1 MSHPMARPLAT
12 HEPPAPLRPG
22 GATRR
27 SLAIAAG
34 VSVAAVAL
42 TQGYSVAVRALTVN
56 ESYVGFLAVQGVL
69 LGLLLLAVR
78 LEGRPLR
85 DFGFTLR
92 GSLTQ
97 TLAFSALLVMMY
109 LALSIDPG
117 FIFGFG
123 KIPPPTGWL
132 FGFFLLSAPVVAVA
146 EVGLFFGYLFRTL
159 SRAVSL
165 RTATLLSAGAFSLY
179 STNFT
184 IFSLLGPTT
193 AVEYV
198 FSTSVVDFV
207 LGIVLALYCYK
218 SQWSLLGPITL
229 LSGVL
234 AAASLLPVGVAF
246 PSWEVSF
253 ASALIAETVLL
264 IVVGLGLR
272 EPRLQSLRYLGERI
286 GPRRFRFRNRVR
298 DRQGARSLLIT
309 GAVVGVV
316 AISIGYGLPSVLG
329 TSQPLLAIASDSM
342 VPTLDRGTLVVIE
355 HVAPSAITVGTIIAV
370 SVSCLPSP
378 TVHRV
383 IKIVSFGPNWV
394 YQTKGDAN
402 PTQDPCTVPYND
414 VHGAVILNVPY
425 LGFLILDPLFAGAVV
440 VLLLVIPVAWREE
453 RR

>member
-1 MSHPMARPLAT
+1 MARPLAT
-12 HEPPAPLRPG
+12 HEPPAPIRPV

-34 VSVAAVAL
+34 VSVAAVAT
-42 TQGYSVAVRALTVN
+42 TQGYAVVVRLLTIN

-69 LGLLLLAVR
+69 LGLLLLAAR

-92 GSLTQ
+92 APLMLT
-97 TLAFSALLVMMY
+97 LPFSMLLVMVY
-109 LALSIDPG
+109 IAVSIDPG

-123 KIPPPTGWL
+123 KVPPVPVWG
-132 FGFFLLSAPVVAVA
+132 FGYLLLSAPLVALA
-146 EVGLFFGYLFRTL
+146 ETGLFFGYLFRTL
-159 SRAVSL
+159 SQAVRL
-165 RTATLLSAGAFSLY
+165 RTAILLSAGVFSLY

-184 IFSLLGPTT
+184 IFPLLGPTN
-193 AVEYV
+193 AGEYV

-218 SQWSLLGPITL
+218 SQWSLLGPVTL

-234 AAASLLPVGVAF
+234 ATASLLPVGVAF
-246 PSWEVSF
+246 TSWEVDF
-253 ASALIAETVLL
+253 ASVLIGETVLL
-264 IVVGLGLR
+264 MVVGLGLQ

-286 GPRRFRFRNRVR
+286 GPRRYRFRNRAR
-298 DRQGARSLLIT
+298 DRQGVRSLFVSVAT
-309 GAVVGVV
+309 VGTV

-329 TSQPLLAIASDSM
+329 TSQPLLAIATESM
-342 VPTLDRGTLVVIE
+342 VPTLERGTLVVIE
-355 HVAPSAITVGTIIAV
+355 YVAPSAITVGTIIAF
-370 SVSCLPSP
+370 SVGCLPAP

-383 IKIVSFGPNWV
+383 IKIVSSGSNWV

-402 PTQDPCTVPYND
+402 PVQDPCTVPYSD
-414 VHGAVILNVPY
+414 VHGAVVLQVPY
-425 LGFLILDPLFAGAVV
+425 VGYLILDPLFAGAVV
-440 VLLLVIPVAWREE
+440 VLLLVIPMVWREE